1 MAEHARLID
10 CMSSPS
16 HAMNALDGYMFMHVL
31 TFVKNGSS
39 AGLAFTVTLVVA
51 STYPSNGT
59 GGVLNTSATCCPSTR
74 FKSTITPSPRCP
86 LVL

>member
-1 MAEHARLID
+1 
-10 CMSSPS
+10 MSSPS
-16 HAMNALDGYMFMHVL
+16 HAMNALDRYICFMHVL

-51 STYPSNGT
+51 STYPANGT
-59 GGVLNTSATCCPSTR
+59 GIVLNTSATYCPSTR

-86 LVL
+86 FVL